1 MYNVLF
7 ICTANICRTPIA
19 VSILQKLIND
29 DGLQDRIVVES
40 AGTWAV
46 PGQCAAP
53 FSEQVILENG
63 YPFVD
68 HESRPIDL
76 STMNRADLVLCMS
89 IEHGYDL
96 TNIFPH
102 FRDKIFT
109 LREFQQNNLKGSRS
123 VLDPFGMKVEK
134 YRETF
139 ELIRSEVERIWPTIK
154 SRSQLQKVS

>member
-1 MYNVLF
+1 
-7 ICTANICRTPIA
+7 
-19 VSILQKLIND
+19 
-29 DGLQDRIVVES
+29 
-40 AGTWAV
+40 
-46 PGQCAAP
+46 
-53 FSEQVILENG
+53 
-63 YPFVD
+63 
-68 HESRPIDL
+68 
-76 STMNRADLVLCMS
+76 MNRADLVLCMS
-89 IEHGYDL
+89 IEHRYDL